1 MKKNVLLIDPWG
13 VHGAERYLN
22 GLVNGLSS
30 ITNLTLITNKYYEEI
45 EEVEYKVVKLFF
57 PKSENMNSCIKR
69 KVLRGLEYINAYK
82 KIIKYL
88 DKKHF
93 DIIHINWLLMYSV
106 DQYFLKALKRKCD
119 VLVYTAHNVIPH
131 VDGEKKICVLRKIYK
146 IADKIIL
153 HGNIIKDEFDEIYP
167 EFSDKVYIQK
177 HGAGLQLD
185 TFYNE
190 SEIPNYIVDKV
201 SNYNRV
207 FLFIGNIFYNKGVD
221 RLIPIWETVS
231 KENLLIIVGKVQKG
245 YAELENYLDRI
256 EEINNIMFIGEYV
269 SDNVANYLIA
279 KSDLLLMPY
288 RHASMSAVVFTAA
301 SFAKTVWCTK
311 VGALEE
317 YLNEDISFL
326 TDNTEE
332 KISESLRYICEFVQ
346 KDKLEIMGKRLQKY
360 IQETC
365 SWECIAKGIVDNCYK
380 KEKNTLED

>member
-1 MKKNVLLIDPWG
+1 M
-13 VHGAERYLN
+13 
-22 GLVNGLSS
+22 
-30 ITNLTLITNKYYEEI
+30 
-45 EEVEYKVVKLFF
+45 
-57 PKSENMNSCIKR
+57 
-69 KVLRGLEYINAYK
+69 
-82 KIIKYL
+82 
-88 DKKHF
+88 
-93 DIIHINWLLMYSV
+93 
-106 DQYFLKALKRKCD
+106 
-119 VLVYTAHNVIPH
+119 
-131 VDGEKKICVLRKIYK
+131 
-146 IADKIIL
+146 
-153 HGNIIKDEFDEIYP
+153 
-167 EFSDKVYIQK
+167 
-177 HGAGLQLD
+177 
-185 TFYNE
+185 
-190 SEIPNYIVDKV
+190 
-201 SNYNRV
+201 
-207 FLFIGNIFYNKGVD
+207 
-221 RLIPIWETVS
+221 
-231 KENLLIIVGKVQKG
+231 GKVQKG